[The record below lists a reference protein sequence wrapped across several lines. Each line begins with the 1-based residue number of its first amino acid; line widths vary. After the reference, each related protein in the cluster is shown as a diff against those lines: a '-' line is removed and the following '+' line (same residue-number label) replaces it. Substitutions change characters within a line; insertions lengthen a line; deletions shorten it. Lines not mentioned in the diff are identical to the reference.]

1 MVSFKSS
8 LAAFVAALG
17 IGSTASA
24 AVVTISQT
32 FYNTSSST
40 RRFSFTQ
47 YMQGVGIGAGS
58 VQMIGSLTI
67 TLTDMNG
74 NGARIATSG
83 SDPIYRATVDGVTV
97 KTLNASPWVWQWSTP
112 FDSRSTVPINYN
124 EALPPGVNPA
134 GNLGLATTFDL
145 SAGDAAY
152 VSATFEVI
160 PAPAPAALIAIA
172 GLVGSRRRRR
182 G

>member
-112 FDSRSTVPINYN
+112 FDSRSTVPVNYS

-134 GNLGLATTFDL
+134 GTVGLTTTFDL

-152 VSATFEVI
+152 VSATFEI

>member
-1 MVSFKSS
+1 MVSYKTSM
-8 LAAFVAALG
+8 AAFVAALG
-17 IGSTASA
+17 MGSAASA
-24 AVVTISQT
+24 AVISINHT
-32 FYNTSSST
+32 FYNASFST
-40 RRFSFTQ
+40 RRFEMTVELP
-47 YMQGVGIGAGS
+47 GTGIGSGGIEWRKVGGMA
-58 VQMIGSLTI
+58 I
-67 TLTDMNG
+67 TLSDLNG
-74 NGARIATSG
+74 NGATLTNAG
-83 SDPIYRATVDGVTV
+83 QQPIYQVDGVTV

-112 FDSRSTVPINYN
+112 FDSRSTVPINYS

-134 GNLGLATTFDL
+134 GTLGLATTFDL

-152 VSATFEVI
+152 VSATFEI